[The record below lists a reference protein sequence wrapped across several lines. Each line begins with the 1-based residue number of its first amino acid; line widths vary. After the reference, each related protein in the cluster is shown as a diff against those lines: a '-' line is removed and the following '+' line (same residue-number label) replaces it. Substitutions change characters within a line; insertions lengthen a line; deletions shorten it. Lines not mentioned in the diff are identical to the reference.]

1 MPTIGFFEG
10 AKHLPWI
17 GGSWCRAANS
27 DRYTARRARGA
38 RPQAR
43 DAGFTILEVLVVITI
58 IGLLIGL
65 VAPAA
70 LRQLGG
76 ARTSVAKQSIERLGM
91 VLDLYNLDMGSYPST
106 EQGLEALVKKP
117 SQAAANWNGPY
128 LKAEGVPLD
137 PWSQPYVYRSPSER
151 PNKDYD
157 LCSKGGSADTAN
169 KTMLCNP

>member
-1 MPTIGFFEG
+1 MPTIRFFEG
-10 AKHLPWI
+10 SKPLARI
-17 GGSWCRAANS
+17 GVAWRRAANS
-27 DRYTARRARGA
+27 DRSTPRRARGS
-38 RPQAR
+38 RSRSR

-117 SQAAANWNGPY
+117 SQAANWNGPY

-157 LCSKGGSADTAN
+157 LCSKGGSADAAN

>member
-1 MPTIGFFEG
+1 MRFCEI
-10 AKHLPWI
+10 LPVLSRCSRRYLRDP
-17 GGSWCRAANS
+17 GRNRA
-27 DRYTARRARGA
+27 TQRR
-38 RPQAR
+38 AR

-91 VLDLYNLDMGSYPST
+91 VLDLYNLDMGAYPTT
-106 EQGLEALVKKP
+106 EQGLEALIKKP
-117 SQAAANWNGPY
+117 SSAANWNGPY
-128 LKAEGVPLD
+128 IKAEAVPLD

-151 PNKDYD
+151 PAHDYD
-157 LCSKGGSADTAN
+157 LCSKGGSTDSAA
-169 KTMLCNP
+169 KSMLCNQ

>member
-1 MPTIGFFEG
+1 MATIRFCKTAKRLIGFG
-10 AKHLPWI
+10 AAV
-17 GGSWCRAANS
+17 CCAANPNC
-27 DRYTARRARGA
+27 RNPGRNGA
-38 RPQAR
+38 SR
-43 DAGFTILEVLVVITI
+43 DSGFTILEILVVITI

-76 ARTSVAKQSIERLGM
+76 ARVSVAKQSIERLGM

-117 SQAAANWNGPY
+117 SQAANWNGPY
-128 LKAEGVPLD
+128 LKAETVPLD
-137 PWSQPYVYRSPSER
+137 PWSQPYVYRRPSER
-151 PNKDYD
+151 PNHDYD
-157 LCSKGGSADTAN
+157 LCSKGGSADSAN